1 MATTDRDG
9 MTLDDLL
16 ADARAT
22 RAEPS
27 DALLARVLADA
38 EAVARE
44 RARPSAAPAPTAG
57 WLAALA
63 AALGGWPA
71 LGGVAASL
79 VLGLGLGVAE
89 PAALSGLA
97 GSLSGSL
104 WSDPVSIPLGPDA
117 DPLASLAG

>member
-9 MTLDDLL
+9 MILDDLL
-16 ADARAT
+16 AEARAT

-44 RARPSAAPAPTAG
+44 RARPRPALRAG
-57 WLAALA
+57 WLHALA

-79 VLGLGLGVAE
+79 VLGLGVGVAQ
-89 PAALSGLA
+89 PAGLSGLA
-97 GSLSGSL
+97 GSLWG
-104 WSDPVSIPLGPDA
+104 DPVSIPLGPDA